1 MASDAYLDLNMKH
14 ILVFTIAILLFS
26 CQEKTEK
33 TSEIPINTLD
43 PGMSENLSEESS
55 SIDLDPKVGVDFINS
70 YIKSSI
76 AGEIGIL
83 EFTESNPNASENL
96 KRKLE
101 KMLNTAWED
110 DPEIGLGFDPFF
122 DAQDFPMRV
131 EMANYDAK
139 SGYLQL
145 KGIEDWDE
153 YRLTLK
159 LINQNG
165 KTMVDGCGVV
175 NIPQEK
181 QAAR

>member
-1 MASDAYLDLNMKH
+1 
-14 ILVFTIAILLFS
+14 
-26 CQEKTEK
+26 
-33 TSEIPINTLD
+33 
-43 PGMSENLSEESS
+43 
-55 SIDLDPKVGVDFINS
+55 
-70 YIKSSI
+70 
-76 AGEIGIL
+76 
-83 EFTESNPNASENL
+83 
-96 KRKLE
+96 
-101 KMLNTAWED
+101 MLNTAWED

-153 YRLTLK
+153 YRLTMK